1 MAPVP
6 VYFQAMQPTLAILGA
21 GPVGVEAALEASRSG
36 LRPVLYDAGR
46 IGQHLR
52 RFAHVR
58 LFTPFAMN
66 STPLGRETLLRAG
79 ALLPDDDA
87 LLTAGALVERYL
99 EPLCGAASPIG
110 IEVRE
115 HARVTHAG
123 REGAAKGPSV
133 SDREVPRGSLPFLLR
148 VEREDGSVANER
160 ADFVIDATGVYGSPN
175 DFGTGGLPAIGL
187 GTVGDSLDRH
197 IPDVT
202 GAARE
207 RYAGRRVLLVGSGH
221 SAATALL
228 DFDELARAGAAA
240 AVHWVHRDLRVRG
253 QFFREVPDDPLPA
266 RSDLA
271 RQANAIAGVASWLR
285 RHPGAEIRSLAPAPG
300 GAVTALLLEGDRE
313 QAVEVDRVLA
323 LVGYRPD
330 LEMTRELRVHH
341 CYESEG
347 PMKLAAAIQA
357 AGGGIGSGGDCLAQV
372 PHGPASL
379 ETPEPGFYVLGAKSY
394 GRNPGFLL
402 AIGHQQ
408 ARDALALIAVA
419 RARSAGTMTETQ
431 HPKGDDGW
439 LETTEV
445 PQTTI

>member
-1 MAPVP
+1 MVPVP
-6 VYFQAMQPTLAILGA
+6 LYFQTMQPTLAILGA

-36 LRPVLYDAGR
+36 IRAVLYDAGR
-46 IGQHLR
+46 IGEHLR
-52 RFAHVR
+52 RFRHVP

-66 STPLGRETLLRAG
+66 STPLGRETLLRAS
-79 ALLPDDDA
+79 APLPEDDA
-87 LLTAGALVERYL
+87 LLSAGALVERYL
-99 EPLCGAASPIG
+99 EPLCRGTPSIG
-110 IEVRE
+110 VRE
-115 HARVTHAG
+115 HARVTHVG
-123 REGAAKGPSV
+123 REGAAKGSSA
-133 SDREVPRGSLPFLLR
+133 SDRGIPRRSLPFLLR
-148 VEREDGSVANER
+148 VEREDGSVTHER

-175 DFGTGGLPAIGL
+175 DFGAGGLPATGQA
-187 GTVGDSLDRH
+187 TVGGALDRH
-197 IPDVT
+197 IPDLT
-202 GAARE
+202 GTDRGS
-207 RYAGRRVLLVGSGH
+207 YAGRRVLLVGSGH

-228 DFDELARAGAAA
+228 ALEALARAGAAA
-240 AVHWVHRDLRVRG
+240 AVHWVHRDPRFRGECFRV
-253 QFFREVPDDPLPA
+253 VPDDPLPA

-271 RQANAIAGVASWLR
+271 RQANAIAGSAPWLR
-285 RHPGAEIRSLAPAPG
+285 RHPGAEVRSLAAAPG
-300 GAVTALLLEGDRE
+300 GAVTALLLEDGRE
-313 QAVEVDRVLA
+313 EAVAVDRVLA

-357 AGGGIGSGGDCLAQV
+357 AGGGIGSEGDCLAQV
-372 PHGPASL
+372 SHGPASL

-408 ARDALALIAVA
+408 ARDALALIGVA